1 MSRNI
6 FDDAYYARGGSPFDP
21 TVNDLE
27 PDPSVVTDALLND
40 GLISPITVWSS
51 LKTREELDLVLAAIG
66 LTDGTRGGVIVSTT
80 CSLWTIAPGAVS
92 LTKLAD
98 IATGSLGTA

>member
-21 TVNDLE
+21 SVNDLE
-27 PDPSVVTDALLND
+27 PDPIVITDAPLND

-51 LKTREELDLVLAAIG
+51 LKTREELDLVLAATG
-66 LTDGTRGGVIVSTT
+66 LTDGTRGDVIVSATGT
-80 CSLWTIAPGAVS
+80 LWTIAPGAVS
-92 LTKLAD
+92 LPKLAD
-98 IATGSLGTA
+98 IATGSLRTD

>member
-27 PDPSVVTDALLND
+27 PDPIVITDAPLND
-40 GLISPITVWSS
+40 GLISPISVWSS
-51 LKTREELDLVLAAIG
+51 LRTQEGLDLILAATG
-66 LTDGTRGGVIVSTT
+66 LTDNTRGDVVVSTT
-80 CSLWTIAPGAVS
+80 GPLWTIALGA
-92 LTKLAD
+92 
-98 IATGSLGTA
+98 